1 MDSRS
6 DRAADPERAADPL
19 TRLRA
24 GREPGD
30 DLVPALALVIAGV
43 LVPLFVAARYEGHLE
58 PYLDLKEYSI
68 LVALG
73 VGLVFWLLVEGFDLD
88 RVTVFGTAIIAPI
101 PVTIAVGL
109 LAVVLELAWLDS
121 FVFDELFLYSLAITA
136 AGALAVGLS
145 LLTEQLSIRH
155 PRLPER
161 RRMALTVGAM
171 ALFGI
176 GAGVGIRYARPP
188 SASLEDVRVHYSA
201 AEASFSVFLDIDS
214 TDLHVAVVAPDET
227 ITRDQPFETE
237 VERDWMMVR
246 VAQPRGSLYRGQF
259 EIRLGTFW
267 GNTVDSM
274 SISVEDGPV
283 LSIRR
288 VETEQTRPSEIV
300 VTATV
305 ENVGDVTGMTAVGLR
320 GAGDNRLDS
329 TTVSLEPGAT
339 TDTRFTIYRDDRETD
354 RDELFVTARLEGA
367 ETEDDRRRVDL
378 SEE

>member
-6 DRAADPERAADPL
+6 DRTDDPNRAADPL

-30 DLVPALALVIAGV
+30 DLVPALALVIAGI

-58 PYLDLKEYSI
+58 LYVDPKEYSI

-73 VGLVFWLLVEGFDLD
+73 VGLAFWLFVEGVDID
-88 RVTVFGTAIIAPI
+88 RVTVFGTAIIAPM

-109 LAVVLELAWLDS
+109 LAAVLELAWLGSSVVD
-121 FVFDELFLYSLAITA
+121 DLFPYSLAITA

-161 RRMALTVGAM
+161 RRMALTAGAT

-214 TDLHVAVVAPDET
+214 TDLHVAVVAPDGT
-227 ITRDQPFETE
+227 ITRDQPFETD

-259 EIRLGTFW
+259 EIRIGTLW

-274 SISVEDGPV
+274 PISVEDGPV
-283 LSIRR
+283 LSIQR
-288 VETEQTRPSEIV
+288 VETEQFRPTETV

-305 ENVGDVTGMTAVGLR
+305 ENGGDVTGATAVDLR
-320 GAGDNRLDS
+320 GAEGNELDR
-329 TTVSLEPGAT
+329 TTVGLEPGAT
-339 TDTRFTIYRDDRETD
+339 TDTRFTIHRDD

-367 ETEDDRRRVDL
+367 ETEADRRRVDR

>member
-6 DRAADPERAADPL
+6 DRADDPNRAADPL

-43 LVPLFVAARYEGHLE
+43 LVPLFVAARYEGLLE
-58 PYLDLKEYSI
+58 LYIDPKEYSI

-73 VGLVFWLLVEGFDLD
+73 VGLVFWLLVDGFDLD
-88 RVTVFGTAIIAPI
+88 RVTVFGTAIIAPM

-109 LAVVLELAWLDS
+109 LAAVLDLAWLGS
-121 FVFDELFLYSLAITA
+121 SVVDELFPYSLAITA

-161 RRMALTVGAM
+161 RWLALTAGAT

-214 TDLHVAVVAPDET
+214 TDLHIAVVAPDGT

-237 VERDWMMVR
+237 AERGWTTVR
-246 VAQPRGSLYRGQF
+246 IAQPRGSLYRG
-259 EIRLGTFW
+259 
-267 GNTVDSM
+267 
-274 SISVEDGPV
+274 
-283 LSIRR
+283 
-288 VETEQTRPSEIV
+288 
-300 VTATV
+300 
-305 ENVGDVTGMTAVGLR
+305 
-320 GAGDNRLDS
+320 
-329 TTVSLEPGAT
+329 
-339 TDTRFTIYRDDRETD
+339 
-354 RDELFVTARLEGA
+354 
-367 ETEDDRRRVDL
+367 
-378 SEE
+378 